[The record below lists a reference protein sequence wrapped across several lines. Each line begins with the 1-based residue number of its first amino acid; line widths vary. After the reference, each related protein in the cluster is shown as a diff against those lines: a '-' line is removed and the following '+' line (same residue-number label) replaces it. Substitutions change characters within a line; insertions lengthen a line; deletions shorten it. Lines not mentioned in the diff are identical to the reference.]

1 MPGRTLLQH
10 AVPITFGLKAARWL
24 AAVTRQ
30 LGTLRAL
37 RQNALVLQFGGA
49 AGTLAPLGE
58 HGERV
63 TELLGEELQLPTP
76 DLPWHAERDRPAA
89 IITALGVVAG
99 LLAKIA
105 GDIVLLAQ
113 TEIGEVAEGIA
124 HGKGGSSAMPQKRN
138 PIDAVQ
144 AIAAARLAIGLVPV
158 LLSAMSQEHERSGG
172 GWQTE
177 WTVIPDTFKYAMR
190 AAQHVGSAL
199 TTLDVR
205 PEQMHANLGVA
216 GGTLMSESL
225 ATALAY
231 HIGRPQAQAIIAE
244 ISSRALDESTS
255 LSDVARADTRIRGVL
270 DAAALERALSPEAYL
285 GSTDRFIDRALATW
299 NAFNA

>member
-1 MPGRTLLQH
+1 
-10 AVPITFGLKAARWL
+10 
-24 AAVTRQ
+24 
-30 LGTLRAL
+30 
-37 RQNALVLQFGGA
+37 
-49 AGTLAPLGE
+49 
-58 HGERV
+58 
-63 TELLGEELQLPTP
+63 
-76 DLPWHAERDRPAA
+76 
-89 IITALGVVAG
+89 
-99 LLAKIA
+99 
-105 GDIVLLAQ
+105 LLAQ

-144 AIAAARLAIGLVPV
+144 AIAAARLAVGLVPV

-199 TTLDVR
+199 TALDVH
-205 PEQMHANLGVA
+205 PEQMRANLGVA

-225 ATALAY
+225 ATALA
-231 HIGRPQAQAIIAE
+231 HHVGRPQAQAIVAE
-244 ISSRALDESTS
+244 ISRRALDESTS